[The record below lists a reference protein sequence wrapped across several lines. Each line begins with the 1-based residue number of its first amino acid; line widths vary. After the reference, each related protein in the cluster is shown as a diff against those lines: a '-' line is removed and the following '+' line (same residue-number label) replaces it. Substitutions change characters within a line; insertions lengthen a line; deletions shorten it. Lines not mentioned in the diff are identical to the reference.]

1 VTLITTVLL
10 ATSGS
15 GGLLVPL
22 AWSLPWIVPLVV
34 AVLRTRN
41 SQSLDG
47 VSANAGDSPP
57 TVSVIIPARNEA
69 RNIERCVRSVL
80 GSQYGALEVVVVD
93 DHSSDNT
100 GDIARAIAK
109 TDARLRVTAAPEL
122 PAGWFGKQWACAT
135 GAGESRGE
143 LLLFTDAD
151 TNHEPDLL
159 PRAVNAMRER
169 NADLLTVA
177 GHQETRSFWERV
189 IQPQVFALL
198 SIRYGGTEHV
208 NNAKRAEDVIA
219 NGQYILTRRGVYDS
233 MGGHAAV
240 KDVVAE
246 DLALAQR
253 YFRAGHRVALVMGT
267 AQLSTHMYASLRE
280 IIGGW
285 RKNIY
290 AGGRNAMLGGAA
302 GRIIF
307 PVALLAFPLAGLAPP
322 VVLLLCALGALG
334 GAWLVWSA
342 LTVAAALLFWIA
354 VYRFIDEPVAY
365 ALLYP
370 LGFVLLEYI
379 AIGAVARGRR
389 VEWKE
394 RKYISE

>member
-1 VTLITTVLL
+1 L
-10 ATSGS
+10 A
-15 GGLLVPL
+15 
-22 AWSLPWIVPLVV
+22 
-34 AVLRTRN
+34 
-41 SQSLDG
+41 
-47 VSANAGDSPP
+47 
-57 TVSVIIPARNEA
+57 
-69 RNIERCVRSVL
+69 
-80 GSQYGALEVVVVD
+80 SQYSALEVIVVD
-93 DHSSDNT
+93 DHSSDET
-100 GDIARAIAK
+100 AEIARRIAE
-109 TDARLRVTAAPEL
+109 TDARLRVVSAPNL
-122 PAGWFGKQWACAT
+122 PPGWFGKQWACAT
-135 GAGESRGE
+135 GARESRGD

-151 TNHEPDLL
+151 TNHQPDLL
-159 PRAVNAMRER
+159 PRAVNSMRER

-219 NGQYILTRRGVYDS
+219 NGQYILTRRNVYDAI
-233 MGGHAAV
+233 GGHASV
-240 KDVVAE
+240 RDVVAE
-246 DLALAQR
+246 DLALGQR

-302 GRIIF
+302 GRTVF
-307 PVALLAFPLAGLAPP
+307 PVVLLAFPLAGLAPP
-322 VVLLLCALGALG
+322 VVLALCAIGMLG
-334 GAWLVWSA
+334 GAWLIWSA
-342 LTVAAALLFWIA
+342 ITVGAALLFWLA
-354 VYRFIDEPVAY
+354 VYRFINEPVGY

-370 LGFVLLEYI
+370 LGFILLEYI
-379 AIGAVARGRR
+379 VIGAVARGRR

-394 RKYISE
+394 REYISE